1 MKSRILILFLVLIAM
16 WCGMLI
22 RAAYVQI
29 LPNQRLSDLQKKQFE
44 TTVEMRARRGAIFD
58 RNGKELAITIPAYSL
73 FADPQLIDGKKWL
86 SQKLSKILRINS
98 GEIFKKLKSEKR
110 FVWIKRHVSPSEMED
125 VKKWNVRGLGFIE
138 EPKRVYPNDHLLSQ
152 TLGFVGMEG
161 KGLEGL
167 EMWYDERLKGESRR
181 VLLPRDARG
190 RPLLANGRVL
200 TDVPDGADVTLTI
213 DSELQFMLESELKSA
228 IESHQ
233 ATSAVGIVLDA
244 QTSEILA
251 MGHAPTFNINQA
263 AQFAPEVKRNRSVT
277 DAFEPGSTLKTFV
290 IASALQD
297 GLIKPSSKFFCE
309 NGKMKVGD
317 KWISEADPKHY
328 HGWLTVSEILAY
340 SSNIGV
346 AKIATEMGAEK
357 LREHLLNFGFGQRS
371 GVDLPGES
379 RGIVQALPWRPHLLA
394 NISFGHG
401 ITATPLQI
409 AAGYAAIAN
418 GGVLRKPF
426 IVKTI
431 QTLDDEEPLLFDSE
445 EVRRVLSPPQAA
457 TMAMMLSNA
466 TTGLGT
472 GIKAQI
478 VGYPVAGKTGTA
490 QKVDTEKGGYNEG
503 VYISSFAGFVPAS
516 NPRFVIYIAVDHPR
530 KDYYGSQ
537 VAAPVFARMAQYA
550 VRRAGLPPLLIKQEN
565 VLARRQEKKESL
577 KDQQVQ
583 AMNTLQGQM
592 PDLLGLSLREA
603 YQRLHGQPV
612 QVEIRGS
619 GVVSRTDPAAG
630 EEMNDT
636 KRVRIWLESTL

>member
-16 WCGMLI
+16 WSGMLI

-29 LPNQRLSDLQKKQFE
+29 LPNQRLSDLQKRQFE

-73 FADPQLIDGKKWL
+73 FADPELIEGKKWL
-86 SQKLSKILRINS
+86 SKKLSKILRMNS

-110 FVWIKRHVSPSEMED
+110 FVWIKRHVSPTEMEE

-138 EPKRVYPNDHLLSQ
+138 EPKRVYPNDHLLAQ
-152 TLGFVGMEG
+152 TLGFVGIEG

-200 TDVPDGADVTLTI
+200 TDVPDGSDVTLTI

-228 IESHQ
+228 VEAHQ
-233 ATSAVGIVLDA
+233 ASSAVGLVLDA

-263 AQFAPEVKRNRSVT
+263 AQFPQEVKRNRSVT

-317 KWISEADPKHY
+317 KWISEADTKH
-328 HGWLTVSEILAY
+328 HFGWLTASEILAY

-346 AKIATEMGAEK
+346 SKIASEMGAEK

-418 GGVLRKPF
+418 GGVLRKPY

-431 QTLDDEEPLLFDSE
+431 QTLDDEEPLHFESQDM
-445 EVRRVLSPPQAA
+445 RRVLQPAQAA

-466 TTGLGT
+466 TTGQGT
-472 GIKAQI
+472 GVNAQI

-490 QKVDTEKGGYNEG
+490 QKVDAEKGGYNEG

-565 VLARRQEKKESL
+565 VLARRQEKKESF

-630 EEMNDT
+630 EEMNDA